1 MAISPIL
8 NSGMIQRTDDV
19 GVLKHQQD
27 VKPVVEQQ
35 NATVQMAK
43 KTEEMRRQVINP
55 DDTNKTDT
63 HADAREEGK
72 NKYFFRKKDDKK
84 KREQTHATEDR
95 VVKKTMGGSFDI
107 KV

>member
-35 NATVQMAK
+35 NAMAQVVK

-55 DDTNKTDT
+55 EDANKADT

-72 NKYFFRKKDDKK
+72 NKYFFRKKEGKK
-84 KREQTHATEDR
+84 KQSEPTENR
-95 VVKKTMGGSFDI
+95 VIKKTMGGSFDM

>member
-27 VKPVVEQQ
+27 IKPVVEQQ
-35 NATVQMAK
+35 NAMVQVAK
-43 KTEEMRRQVINP
+43 KTEEQRRQVINP
-55 DDTNKTDT
+55 EDANKTNT

-72 NKYFFRKKDDKK
+72 NKYFFRKKEGRKK
-84 KREQTHATEDR
+84 QTEQTEDR
-95 VVKKTMGGSFDI
+95 VIKKTMGGSFDM

>member
-8 NSGMIQRTDDV
+8 NNAMIQRTDDV
-19 GVLKHQQD
+19 GIIKHQQD
-27 VKPVVEQQ
+27 TKPAVEQQ
-35 NATVQMAK
+35 NAMTQVNK
-43 KTEEMRRQVINP
+43 RTEEMRREVVNP
-55 DDTNKTDT
+55 NDADQTDT

-72 NKYFFRKKDDKK
+72 NKYFFRKKTSKK
-84 KREQTHATEDR
+84 TTSQVSENR